1 VSWVVYSETVRRHLT
16 SVAYWSLLGLLAIVA
31 FGTARFNTPGAA
43 WPPLITLL
51 AIIAGCAP
59 IGPEFSSG
67 TLQLILVKPV
77 NRSAYLLSRVAGVV
91 TVVWIAA
98 IVAAIAELLGRA
110 VIDEP
115 LHANILA
122 TTLLNVAI
130 SSVMVVSLLTFFGS
144 FTRAYFNVAIYF
156 VLQVGLGL
164 VMALVAMGRRFPTM
178 SRALQQVMNNLFP
191 EEPRALDTP
200 WLLMVLSNA
209 AVALVLA
216 CLIFRRREVPYGGD

>member
-1 VSWVVYSETVRRHLT
+1 MSWVVYSETVRRHF
-16 SVAYWSLLGLLAIVA
+16 SIAYWSLIALTAIVA
-31 FGTARFNTPGAA
+31 FGTARFDTPGAA

-59 IGPEFSSG
+59 IGPELSTG

-91 TVVWIAA
+91 TIVWIAG
-98 IVAAIAELLGRA
+98 IVATVAELLGRA
-110 VIDEP
+110 VMNKPI
-115 LHANILA
+115 HATILG
-122 TTLLNVAI
+122 TTLLNVATT
-130 SSVMVVSLLTFFGS
+130 SVLVVSLLVFFAS
-144 FTRAYFNVAIYF
+144 FTRAYYNAAIY
-156 VLQVGLGL
+156 VGLQIVLGI
-164 VMALVAMGRRFPTM
+164 VMALVAMGRRYPTV

-209 AVALVLA
+209 AVALVFA